1 MVLSVWISIV
11 LFISYLDLAHLA
23 NVIVDISKQNITS
36 VPQNI
41 LPYVTEVNFENNLI
55 NILDVTSFDL

>member
-1 MVLSVWISIV
+1 MVVSVWISIV
-11 LFISYLDLAHLA
+11 LFISYLDLPHLA
-23 NVIVDISKQNITS
+23 NVIVDISEQNITS

-41 LPYVTEVNFENNLI
+41 LPNVTEVNLENNLI